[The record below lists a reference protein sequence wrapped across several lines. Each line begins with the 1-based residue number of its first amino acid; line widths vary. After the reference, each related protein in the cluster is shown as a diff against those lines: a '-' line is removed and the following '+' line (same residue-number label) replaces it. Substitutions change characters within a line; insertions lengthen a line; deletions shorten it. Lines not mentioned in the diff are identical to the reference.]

1 MSLNDI
7 ANRILDAIKGDKAA
21 TKRLSE
27 ALASKDREEIRK
39 TVSEVANIELTAE
52 ELDTLVYELE
62 SNPSKIAA
70 FPS

>member
-21 TKRLSE
+21 TKRISE
-27 ALASKDREEIRK
+27 ALASKDPEEIRR
-39 TVSEVANIELTAE
+39 TVLEVGGIELTAE
-52 ELDTLVYELE
+52 ELDTLVREVE
-62 SNPSKIAA
+62 SNPSRIAA